1 MNKKRI
7 LALTLG
13 IMMSSAMFINPAIV
27 EAKSKDEVQS
37 QINANNEKIDALED
51 KKAGLQGEKS
61 DSLKKLEEA
70 RKVYDEQ
77 QKLLTK
83 TRQEVLKFEDEINN
97 LQEQID
103 ALEVQLKGV
112 EKQIA
117 DAKNK
122 ILEKEEELNVKEEI
136 LGQRL
141 RSTYMNNIGDRMLYM
156 IIESKNL
163 GDLISNIANINIIIK
178 TDQELMSEIKAD
190 KDAIEIERQN
200 LVKKESELNNSK
212 LKIQKSQDEVKNAK
226 SEVDAL
232 NAEYEAEAVKL
243 KSLEDERSREYNS
256 LTSEEKALDE
266 AIRKYEHEN
275 VNLEEYFKNTS
286 TGTSTTPP
294 PVTGGNNSS
303 SSNNNSGTSNNSG
316 GGTSNSKGF
325 VRPVNAP
332 ISSHYG
338 YRIHPVTGV
347 KKHHNGTDYA
357 ASTGTPIKAIAS
369 GTVTTAGWHNAFGNM
384 VIVDHGNGYTS
395 LYAHASSLNVRA
407 GQTVSQG
414 QVVSYVGST
423 GLSTGPHLHLE
434 MRYNGSLVNPESY
447 IG

>member
-13 IMMSSAMFINPAIV
+13 VMMSSAMFINPAIV
-27 EAKSKDEVQS
+27 EAKTKDEVQS

-97 LQEQID
+97 LQGEID
-103 ALEVQLKGV
+103 ALEGQLLGV
-112 EKQIA
+112 EKQIT
-117 DAKNK
+117 DAKNR
-122 ILEKEEELNVKEEI
+122 ILEKEEDLKIKEEI

-178 TDQELMSEIKAD
+178 TDQELMNEIKAD
-190 KDAIEIERQN
+190 KDAIEVERQN
-200 LVKKESELNNSK
+200 LVKKEGELNNSK
-212 LKIQKSQDEVKNAK
+212 NKVQKSQDQVKDAK
-226 SEVDAL
+226 KEVDAL
-232 NAEYEAEAVKL
+232 NAEYEAEAAKL
-243 KSLEDERSREYNS
+243 KALEDERSREYNA

-286 TGTSTTPP
+286 TGSTPTPTP
-294 PVTGGNNSS
+294 TPVTGSGTGS
-303 SSNNNSGTSNNSG
+303 SSNNNSGVG
-316 GGTSNSKGF
+316 AGTSNSKGF
-325 VRPVNAP
+325 IRPVSAP

-407 GQTVSQG
+407 GQTISQG

>member
-13 IMMSSAMFINPAIV
+13 VMISSAMFINPAIV

-37 QINANNEKIDALED
+37 QINANNEKIDSLEE

-83 TRQEVLKFEDEINN
+83 TRQEVLKFEDEINK
-97 LQEQID
+97 LQDQID
-103 ALEVQLKGV
+103 LLESQLSDV
-112 EKQIA
+112 EKQIT

-122 ILEKEEELNVKEEI
+122 ILKKEEDLKIKEDI

-156 IIESKNL
+156 IIESKSF

-178 TDQELMSEIKAD
+178 TDQELMNEIKAD
-190 KDAIEIERQN
+190 KEAIEVERQS
-200 LVKKESELNNSK
+200 LVKKEGELNNNK
-212 LKIQKSQDEVKNAK
+212 NKVQKSQDQVKESK
-226 SEVDAL
+226 KEVDAL
-232 NAEYEAEAVKL
+232 NAEYEAEAAKL
-243 KSLEDERSREYNS
+243 KTLEDERSKEYNT

-275 VNLEEYFKNTS
+275 VNLEEYFKDTS
-286 TGTSTTPP
+286 TGSTATPP
-294 PVTGGNNSS
+294 PVTGGGSS
-303 SSNNNSGTSNNSG
+303 SSNNNNNNNSG

-325 VRPVNAP
+325 IRPVNAP

-338 YRIHPVTGV
+338 YRIHPVTGE

-407 GQTVSQG
+407 GQTISQG